1 MEVHMNEIEA
11 KKLALDLL
19 REYGDV
25 EILEDGIGDCCDY
38 CKPVFISNNLF
49 WHTIYIR
56 TSAGDFSRR
65 KALKGKNIVEVVSA
79 IWKTLKDG
87 GSLESDLKNGDYV
100 VIKLGTE
107 AGAVEKF
114 LLECELKN
122 AVK

>member
-1 MEVHMNEIEA
+1 MNENEA
-11 KKLALDLL
+11 RKLVLDLL

-25 EILEDGIGDCCDY
+25 EILEYGMVNCYGY
-38 CKPVFISNNLF
+38 CKPVFISNMF

-56 TSAGDFSRR
+56 TSTDDFSRR
-65 KALKGKNIVEVVSA
+65 KALKGKDMVEVVSA

-100 VIKLGTE
+100 IIKLGTE